1 MKASSYTWTGIFF
14 AKGHFVTIFF
24 FWKKGFLYFLCA
36 LNYFMYHIVLV
47 YEIVCRI
54 YENALHF
61 YGYLL
66 NMIVY
71 FYVLCYVCFGVLTNI
86 VRHSY
91 EFNGRHEMWITFFK
105 VACIADLKKYY
116 CTINIFHSYNNNF
129 ELFLFFLL
137 EFKVFFLIKQRT

>member
-1 MKASSYTWTGIFF
+1 MLITAFVIIPPPFIILLFF
-14 AKGHFVTIFF
+14 RILIHILPFTQWDLVNTLVRKFCKWKNLLTPKVGDSLQKDILLQYFF
-24 FWKKGFLYFLCA
+24 FWKKGFLYFLWV

-71 FYVLCYVCFGVLTNI
+71 FYVLCDVCFGVLTNI

-91 EFNGRHEMWITFFK
+91 EFNGRHEM
-105 VACIADLKKYY
+105 
-116 CTINIFHSYNNNF
+116 
-129 ELFLFFLL
+129 
-137 EFKVFFLIKQRT
+137 